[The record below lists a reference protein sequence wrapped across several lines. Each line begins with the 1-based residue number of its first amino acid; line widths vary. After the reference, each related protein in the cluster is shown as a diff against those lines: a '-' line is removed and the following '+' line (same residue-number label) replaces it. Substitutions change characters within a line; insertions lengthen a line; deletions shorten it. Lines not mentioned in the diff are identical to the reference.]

1 MLNDLINFLSKDK
14 QHWLTQPR
22 FAVAVLPLPI
32 AGLFQLVG
40 SSVLAL
46 LPLAVAT
53 IGFSRLV
60 WLTLLPHEKKRLRL
74 AKNELASMRP
84 DEAIKILQAPLRV
97 SGAHYMLQRA
107 VLLSKA
113 YVRNGMFIEAHAI
126 LNTVDEKSLLPQ
138 EALRLKCAWAQLF
151 HAAGNLKEAA
161 HRLEGIDFDD
171 CVNDPECLL
180 ISSMVKQQQGALSEA
195 RALLEA
201 GLDRNPDDALRM
213 LLLNNLAS
221 VELFQNRTDAQLR
234 HLKAALAIFRNNPR
248 ADLTAILHH
257 NLALALAR
265 KGRRNEAREVLREA
279 WSAGDRTN
287 IRHVLEVLNNNLH
300 AAREAGDQNW
310 KREIYEEF
318 DRQLGR
324 FDAVSPR
331 GQLALDVTQLRMR
344 RNDGCPIKADSYE
357 VLVSC
362 LLDEISQSEMAIP
375 ESDRIAALCEIVHDL
390 KREIE
395 TRPFGNDSLRLHDL
409 LRRASGLL
417 LAKREV
423 VDVYLSELSPK
434 LIGPLNAWHGYRSS
448 MDKAEIYLAKSDD
461 VRCSALLVLFQHLRE
476 QAEWLTEHGTSHEA
490 ISAWMIICDE
500 CLAYLYQLPPE
511 VGYDWQNRYRDVAI
525 SALDHAVALLDQ
537 CKIERNH
544 VDQMIGVAYFSLR
557 IRNDKATAERY
568 MAIVKKINPSVDH
581 FATWLRDQYRWVLEQ
596 AG

>member
-1 MLNDLINFLSKDK
+1 MQHLIKLFQEGKER
-14 QHWLTQPR
+14 WLTVPR
-22 FAVAVLPLPI
+22 FGMVVLPLAL
-32 AGLFQLVG
+32 AGIFKM
-40 SSVLAL
+40 A
-46 LPLAVAT
+46 
-53 IGFSRLV
+53 GFSVVAILLTVVSALGLGRLV
-60 WLTLLPHEKKRLRL
+60 WFQLLPHEKKRLRL
-74 AKNELASMRP
+74 AKNELVAMRS

-97 SGAHYMLQRA
+97 SGAHYMLERA

-126 LNTVDEKSLLPQ
+126 LNTVDDKSLLPQ

-161 HRLEGIDFDD
+161 HRLEGIGFSD
-171 CVNDPECLL
+171 CVNDPEYLL

-257 NLALALAR
+257 NLAIALVR
-265 KGRRNEAREVLREA
+265 TGRRNEAREVLREA
-279 WSAGDRTN
+279 WSAGDCTN

-300 AAREAGDQNW
+300 AAREAGDQSW

-331 GQLALDVTQLRMR
+331 EQFALDVTELRMR
-344 RNDGCPIKADSYE
+344 RNDGFPIRAIDYE
-357 VLVSC
+357 GLVAR
-362 LLDEISQSEMAIP
+362 LLDKIAQPEMAIP
-375 ESDRIAALCEIVHDL
+375 ESERIAALCEIVHDL
-390 KREIE
+390 KRELE

-423 VDVYLSELSPK
+423 VDVYLTELSPK
-434 LIGPLNAWHGYRSS
+434 LIGPLNAWRGYRSS
-448 MDKAEIYLAKSDD
+448 MDKAEIYLAESDE
-461 VRCSALLVLFQHLRE
+461 VRCSALLALFQHLQE
-476 QAEWLTEHGTSHEA
+476 KAEWLTEHGTSYEA
-490 ISAWMIICDE
+490 IRAWVIICDE
-500 CLAYLYQLPPE
+500 YLAYLYQLPAA
-511 VGYDWQNRYRDVAI
+511 VGFDWQNRYRDVAI
-525 SALDHAVALLDQ
+525 AALDQAIFLLDQ
-537 CKIERNH
+537 SKIERNH
-544 VDQMIGVAYFSLR
+544 VDQMIGVACFSLR
-557 IRNDKATAERY
+557 IRNDKETAERY
-568 MAIVKKINPSVDH
+568 MAIIKKINPSMDH
-581 FATWLRDQYRWVLEQ
+581 FATWLRDQYNWVLSQ
-596 AG
+596 L

>member
-1 MLNDLINFLSKDK
+1 MQHLIELLQEGKERWLNV
-14 QHWLTQPR
+14 PR
-22 FAVAVLPLPI
+22 FGMVVLPLAL
-32 AGLFQLVG
+32 AGIFEMAGFTVVAILLTVV
-40 SSVLAL
+40 SAL
-46 LPLAVAT
+46 GL
-53 IGFSRLV
+53 GRLV
-60 WLTLLPHEKKRLRL
+60 WFQLLPHEKKRLRL

-97 SGAHYMLQRA
+97 SGAHYMFQRA

-161 HRLEGIDFDD
+161 HRLEGIGFSD

-221 VELFQNRTDAQLR
+221 VELFQSRMDAQLR

-248 ADLTAILHH
+248 ADLTAVLHH
-257 NLALALAR
+257 NLAIALVR
-265 KGRRNEAREVLREA
+265 TGRPNEAREVLREA
-279 WSAGDRTN
+279 WSAGDCTN

-310 KREIYEEF
+310 KREIYDEF

-331 GQLALDVTQLRMR
+331 EQLALDATELRMR
-344 RNDGCPIKADSYE
+344 RNDGCPIRAIDYE
-357 VLVSC
+357 GLVAR
-362 LLDEISQSEMAIP
+362 LLDEIAQPEMAIP
-375 ESDRIAALCEIVHDL
+375 ESERIAALCEIVHDL

-395 TRPFGNDSLRLHDL
+395 TRPFGNNLLRLHEL
-409 LRRASGLL
+409 LRLASKLL
-417 LAKREV
+417 LTKRDGV
-423 VDVYLSELSPK
+423 NVYLSELSPK
-434 LIGPLNAWHGYRSS
+434 LIGPLNVWHGYRSS
-448 MDKAEIYLAKSDD
+448 MDKAEIYLAEIDE
-461 VRCSALLVLFQHLRE
+461 VRCSALLALFQHLRE
-476 QAEWLTEHGTSHEA
+476 KAEWLTEHGTSYEA
-490 ISAWMIICDE
+490 VSAWVIICDE
-500 CLAYLYQLPPE
+500 YLAYLYQLSPE
-511 VGYDWQNRYRDVAI
+511 VGFNWQNRYRDVAI
-525 SALDHAVALLDQ
+525 LALDHAIALLDQ
-537 CKIERNH
+537 CKLERNH
-544 VDQMIGVAYFSLR
+544 VDQMIGVSYFSLKL
-557 IRNDKATAERY
+557 RNDKATAERY
-568 MAIVKKINPSVDH
+568 MAIVKKVNPSMDH
-581 FATWLRDQYRWVLEQ
+581 FATWLRDQYNWVLSQ
-596 AG
+596 L